1 MTKLDIPFMGWL
13 DFRKK
18 EEKEPVQFPFLGNL
32 DFHHESTKE
41 EETKKPLDVPFMG
54 TLNFHKESTEELE
67 DTGFKPF
74 FTHLIHSNLLF
85 FEHSLFDSL
94 WMRSNTVHASEQ

>member
-32 DFHHESTKE
+32 DFHHESTE
-41 EETKKPLDVPFMG
+41 DLEETKKPLDVPF
-54 TLNFHKESTEELE
+54 EEA
-67 DTGFKPF
+67 GFKPF
-74 FTHLIHSNLLF
+74 FTHLIQ
-85 FEHSLFDSL
+85 SLTPKSF
-94 WMRSNTVHASEQ
+94 RFNE

>member
-32 DFHHESTKE
+32 DFHHESTE
-41 EETKKPLDVPFMG
+41 DLEETKKPLDVPFMG
-54 TLNFHKESTEELE
+54 TLNFHKESTDELE
-67 DTGFKPF
+67 ETGFKPF
-74 FTHLIHSNLLF
+74 FTHLIQ
-85 FEHSLFDSL
+85 SLTPKF
-94 WMRSNTVHASEQ
+94 A

>member
-32 DFHHESTKE
+32 DFHHESTEDLE
-41 EETKKPLDVPFMG
+41 ETKKPLEVPFETKKPLDVPFMG
-54 TLNFHKESTEELE
+54 TLNFHKESTDELNSSFNE
-67 DTGFKPF
+67 
-74 FTHLIHSNLLF
+74 
-85 FEHSLFDSL
+85 
-94 WMRSNTVHASEQ
+94 